1 MSIEESLSVFQLCP
15 KLFAT
20 ITGSVHN
27 EAADKENV
35 RFRTVYSCQAISAF
49 KDSDTLF
56 PPGHLK
62 CVIYSTHRKTK
73 NPPPHPHC
81 FLSGGRIM
89 QAFVF
94 VSKCTLGLRMLLS
107 EVCVRAVIVSREEGR
122 IC

>member
-73 NPPPHPHC
+73 NPPPL
-81 FLSGGRIM
+81 LSVWRPYY
-89 QAFVF
+89 ASFCVF